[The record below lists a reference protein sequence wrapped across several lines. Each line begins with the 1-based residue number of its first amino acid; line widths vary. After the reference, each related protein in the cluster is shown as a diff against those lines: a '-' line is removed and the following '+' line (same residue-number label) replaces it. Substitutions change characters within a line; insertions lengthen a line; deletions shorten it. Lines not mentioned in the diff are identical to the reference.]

1 METNGILTAPQ
12 INDVAAVYAVWKED
26 HAGGLGTFY
35 EFMTAPTIERDRF
48 IASLRTT
55 VEFSGQTVSEIIT
68 PGRL

>member
-35 EFMTAPTIERDRF
+35 EFMTAPTIL
-48 IASLRTT
+48 SL
-55 VEFSGQTVSEIIT
+55 IHI
-68 PGRL
+68 